1 MLTPLERS
9 VLRVMLQAHGRGM
22 DWLGLTNVAIPAGL
36 SLDETAAADMS
47 SNDTD
52 FARFLS
58 LRWRNPLA

>member
-36 SLDETAAADMS
+36 SAYGVAEA
-47 SNDTD
+47 
-52 FARFLS
+52 
-58 LRWRNPLA
+58 